1 MSSGPKSGALAYT
14 GVDYPRFC
22 NSVAKCSKSGLVR
35 MKNQTV
41 GGQFKFCAADQAV
54 SNRPVLTEGA
64 PQVRGPKRDDQPAE
78 TLSIHIVKMQL
89 MWFRLRN
96 VLTVF
101 VTTIRAL
108 LRQTLS

>member
-54 SNRPVLTEGA
+54 SNRPVLTDPSSMKARPRFEVQSA
-64 PQVRGPKRDDQPAE
+64 MI
-78 TLSIHIVKMQL
+78 SQL
-89 MWFRLRN
+89 RHYPY
-96 VLTVF
+96 T
-101 VTTIRAL
+101 
-108 LRQTLS
+108 